1 MSGVVTILFATVGDG
16 VAVPQ
21 AQGLRRIIVDHAH
34 TLTWLLLTVAFGLAA
49 VRGSWSR
56 HSQWLALA
64 AGGCYLV
71 YLANVFVL
79 Y

>member
-1 MSGVVTILFATVGDG
+1 MVTILFATIGDG

-49 VRGSWSR
+49 VRGSWTRRS
-56 HSQWLALA
+56 HWLALA

-71 YLANVFVL
+71 FLANVFVL